1 MPRRSSGAS
10 ARSPAVACIP
20 LADRAT
26 GCYKRQ
32 VGSRWTVPEI
42 ATPAL
47 VVDLEACARN
57 ISAMASHAAANGIEL
72 RPHAKT
78 HKCPAIATRQLAAG
92 ATGITVATLGEA
104 EVFAEHGVGDV
115 FVAYP
120 LWAVGDIGQRLA
132 QLSERVRLSVGAD
145 SVAAVEVLRR
155 ELDRVTGRSP
165 GQAARLAVR
174 VEVDCGLRRSGVAP
188 ADAVHIARAAADAG
202 LVVDGI
208 FTFPGHSYAPGMAAT
223 ARDDEA
229 RALCDGAASLEAGGI
244 PCRVRSGGS
253 TPTAAGTAGDAVNE
267 LRPGVYVF
275 NDAQQLA
282 LGTCQP
288 DAVALAAIATVV
300 SAPAPGR
307 IVLDAGAKVLGPER
321 PPWAPGHG
329 VLPDRP
335 AARVTGLWEHHA
347 VVDVTGTAKL
357 DLAPLRLGAQVAVV
371 PNHVCTAVNLARV
384 LHVVAGGELV
394 DRWEVA
400 AAGANR

>member
-1 MPRRSSGAS
+1 MAG
-10 ARSPAVACIP
+10 
-20 LADRAT
+20 RAT
-26 GCYKRQ
+26 QCYKWR

-42 ATPAL
+42 PTPAL
-47 VVDLEACARN
+47 VVDLETCERN
-57 ISAMASHAAANGIEL
+57 IGAMADHAAANDIAL

-104 EVFAEHGVGDV
+104 EVFAAHGVGDL

-120 LWAVGDIGQRLA
+120 LWAVGDIGERLGRLA
-132 QLSERVRLSVGAD
+132 ERVRLSVGAD
-145 SVAAVEVLRR
+145 SVAAVEILRR
-155 ELDRVTGRSP
+155 AVGRP
-165 GQAARLAVR
+165 DGLAVR

-188 ADAVHIARAAADAG
+188 ADAVHVARAAADAG

-208 FTFPGHSYAPGMAAT
+208 FTFPGHSYAPGMAIT
-223 ARDDEA
+223 ARADEE
-229 RALCDGAASLEAGGI
+229 RALRQGAASLEDAGM

-253 TPTAAGTAGDAVNE
+253 TPTAAGTTGDVVNE

-282 LGTCQP
+282 LGTCEP

-307 IVLDAGAKVLGPER
+307 VVLDAGAKVLGPDR
-321 PPWAPGHG
+321 PPWATGHG

-347 VVDVTGTAKL
+347 VVDVTGTS
-357 DLAPLRLGAQVAVV
+357 DLAPLGVGERVAVV

-384 LHVVAGGELV
+384 LHVVSGGELV